1 MARLTVLWQL
11 SEFFRNPRLVVSA
24 RFITFN
30 KEKEGD
36 MPLKTNIGVSR
47 KVADNK
53 YGSRGASV
61 NLEVELD
68 STLINEPERF
78 HDRIR
83 QVFRLAQ
90 QAIDEE
96 LTRQQADG
104 TASQTNGAT
113 NGHAQQTVSNGNGN
127 GNGHATNGNGNGQN
141 TNGNGRTVTN
151 MSEKQLTYARQLA
164 KQIDGLGVRRLESL
178 AQQMFGK
185 PVTALTTLD
194 GSGLIDSLKA
204 IKEGRINLDTVLNGA
219 A

>member
-1 MARLTVLWQL
+1 
-11 SEFFRNPRLVVSA
+11 
-24 RFITFN
+24 
-30 KEKEGD
+30 

-53 YGSRGASV
+53 YGSRGANV

-104 TASQTNGAT
+104 TASHTTNGA
-113 NGHAQQTVSNGNGN
+113 
-127 GNGHATNGNGNGQN
+127 
-141 TNGNGRTVTN
+141 
-151 MSEKQLTYARQLA
+151 
-164 KQIDGLGVRRLESL
+164 VRRGFAGVGFRRGEGDCGGLVLFFPGGGGRRTKTSQS
-178 AQQMFGK
+178 AHWVRDAFG
-185 PVTALTTLD
+185 TSR
-194 GSGLIDSLKA
+194 SGP
-204 IKEGRINLDTVLNGA
+204 RIPRTGIAGWHLGGGCFLGE
-219 A
+219 